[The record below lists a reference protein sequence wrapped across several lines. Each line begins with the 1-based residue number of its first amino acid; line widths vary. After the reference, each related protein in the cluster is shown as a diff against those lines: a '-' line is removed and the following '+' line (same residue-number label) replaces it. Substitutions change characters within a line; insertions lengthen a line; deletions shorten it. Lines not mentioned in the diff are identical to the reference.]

1 MRKVEDYEKIRRA
14 FFNDHKSIRQI
25 HRELGYSRETIR
37 RAIAQS
43 QPEPYTQKQPR
54 AAPVLGPYKTRIDE
68 LLKESDQQRRK
79 QRYTAHRIY
88 ELIHV
93 EGYVGSEGS
102 VHNYVCRQRQRR
114 KVRDSFLPLE
124 FDPGMDAQVDWG
136 EAEVEIAGKREMV
149 HLFVLHLNYSR
160 VRFVMAFPFE
170 KQEAFLEGHIRAF
183 HFLGGVPHRITY
195 DNLKT
200 AVYQILAGH
209 KREEQN
215 TFLGFRSHYLFE
227 SFYCNV
233 GQGHEKGG
241 VENDMGYVQR
251 NFMAPLLHVDS
262 YAQLNAVLLERCREN
277 TNRHIRGQAKTVAD
291 LWIEEKVEF
300 LPLPDS
306 DYRACTIH
314 VVTPNGY
321 SQVSF
326 ENNRYSVPVNCRNFS
341 LVLEAYAFQV
351 RILADRQIVAEHL
364 RCFERGQDIIIP
376 QHYLPLLE
384 QRPGAFDHA
393 MPMRRWRQSWPKEY
407 EQLLSELRRRE
418 PEGQGVRQFI
428 AVLRLHEQYPAQQVE
443 QAVHQALEL
452 DMPHLNG
459 VHACLER
466 LLEAEHAPK
475 PLDLHQHPQL
485 QNVGHQPL
493 NLSQYDQLAR

>member
-25 HRELGYSRETIR
+25 HRELGYSRETVR

-43 QPEPYTQKQPR
+43 LPEPYTQKQLR

-68 LLKESDQQRRK
+68 LLKESEQQRRK

-88 ELIHV
+88 ELIQA
-93 EGYVGSEGS
+93 EGYAGSEGS
-102 VHNYVCRQRQRR
+102 VHNYVCRQRQGR

-136 EAEVEIAGKREMV
+136 EAEAEIAGKREMV
-149 HLFVLHLNYSR
+149 HLFILHLNYSR

-200 AVYQILAGH
+200 AVYRILTGH
-209 KREEQN
+209 KREEQT

-241 VENDMGYVQR
+241 VENDVGYTQR
-251 NFMAPLLHVDS
+251 NFMAPLLKVDS
-262 YAQLNAVLLERCREN
+262 YAQLNANLLERCREN
-277 TNRHIRGQAKTVAD
+277 ADRHIRGQTKTVAE
-291 LWIEEKVEF
+291 LWLEEKTHF
-300 LPLPDS
+300 LLLPDS
-306 DYRACTIH
+306 DYRACTTH
-314 VVTPNGY
+314 VVTPNSY

-326 ENNRYSVPVNCRNFS
+326 EDNRYSVPVSCRNHS

-393 MPMRRWRQSWPKEY
+393 VPVRRWRQSWPSEY

-418 PEGQGVRQFI
+418 PDNRGVRQFI

-459 VHACLER
+459 VRACLER
-466 LLEAEHAPK
+466 LLEAQQAPK
-475 PLDLHQHPQL
+475 PLDLHDHPQL